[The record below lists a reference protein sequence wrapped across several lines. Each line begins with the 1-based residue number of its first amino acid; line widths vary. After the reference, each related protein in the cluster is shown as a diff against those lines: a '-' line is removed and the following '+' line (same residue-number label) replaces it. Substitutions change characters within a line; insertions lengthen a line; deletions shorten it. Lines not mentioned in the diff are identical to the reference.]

1 MNKNFCRILLWF
13 FLSFFSNC
21 RFLLFS
27 LYLWI
32 FWIRMTFFFL
42 FHNCKIST
50 KNNNWFIFIRK
61 KRKQGMWFST
71 NNIISNTKCYLL
83 KCLHFF
89 IFCLFLFHSFQNK
102 IPFPKIHFICFV
114 SVFVSIWQ
122 FVYLVF
128 VASTIF
134 RLS

>member
-27 LYLWI
+27 LSLNSSNQNDTS
-32 FWIRMTFFFL
+32 FS
-42 FHNCKIST
+42 FHNCEIST
-50 KNNNWFIFIRK
+50 KNDNWIIFIRK
-61 KRKQGMWFST
+61 KRKQGMWFPT

-89 IFCLFLFHSFQNK
+89 IFCLFLFHSVQNK